1 MLVKEN
7 SVTKII
13 EDKMGFKFKDL
24 ILIGKIEDSYM
35 NRIFYKDNNNM
46 FMFFIRYSREICVI
60 RKITNMQ
67 EEYDK
72 SMMSLKI
79 NGKNYYYRTKKVL
92 LIDEVF
98 ENKLEYSYNFLCHE
112 NDTNENFVLSEPL
125 ELENEEIVI
134 IELLNSFLD
143 ENFLD
148 KKKVNHANL

>member
-35 NRIFYKDNNNM
+35 DRIFYKYNNNM

-79 NGKNYYYRTKKVL
+79 NGKNYYYYKTKEVL
-92 LIDEVF
+92 LIDDNF
-98 ENKLEYSYNFLCHE
+98 EDELQYYYTFLCHD
-112 NDTNENFVLSEPL
+112 NNTNENFVLSEPL

-134 IELLNSFLD
+134 IELLNSFFD
-143 ENFLD
+143 ES
-148 KKKVNHANL
+148 KI

>member
-35 NRIFYKDNNNM
+35 NRIFYKDNNNT
-46 FMFFIRYSREICVI
+46 FIFFIRYSREICVI

-79 NGKNYYYRTKKVL
+79 NGKNYYYYNTKEVL
-92 LIDEVF
+92 LIDDNF
-98 ENKLEYSYNFLCHE
+98 EDELQYYYTFLCYGNNE
-112 NDTNENFVLSEPL
+112 NENFVLSEPL

-134 IELLNSFLD
+134 IELLNSFFD
-143 ENFLD
+143 ES
-148 KKKVNHANL
+148 KI

>member
-46 FMFFIRYSREICVI
+46 FIFFIRYSREICVI

-79 NGKNYYYRTKKVL
+79 NGKNYYYYKTKEVL
-92 LIDEVF
+92 LIDDNF
-98 ENKLEYSYNFLCHE
+98 EDELQYYYTFLCYD
-112 NDTNENFVLSEPL
+112 NNTNENFVLSEPL

-134 IELLNSFLD
+134 IELLNSFFD
-143 ENFLD
+143 ES
-148 KKKVNHANL
+148 KI

>member
-46 FMFFIRYSREICVI
+46 FMFFIRYSRVICVI

-79 NGKNYYYRTKKVL
+79 NGKNYYYYKTKEVL
-92 LIDEVF
+92 LIDDNF
-98 ENKLEYSYNFLCHE
+98 EDELQYYYTFLCYGNNE
-112 NDTNENFVLSEPL
+112 NENFVLSEPL

-134 IELLNSFLD
+134 IELLNSFFD
-143 ENFLD
+143 ES
-148 KKKVNHANL
+148 KI

>member
-79 NGKNYYYRTKKVL
+79 NGKNYYYYNTKEVL
-92 LIDEVF
+92 LIDDNFEDELQYYYTFLRYGDEDKKEVF
-98 ENKLEYSYNFLCHE
+98 SLPESI
-112 NDTNENFVLSEPL
+112 
-125 ELENEEIVI
+125 ELEDEENVI
-134 IELLNSFLD
+134 MVLTDSFFD
-143 ENFLD
+143 ES
-148 KKKVNHANL
+148 KI

>member
-79 NGKNYYYRTKKVL
+79 NGKNYYYKTKEVL
-92 LIDEVF
+92 LIDDNF
-98 ENKLEYSYNFLCHE
+98 EDELQYYYTFLCHD
-112 NDTNENFVLSEPL
+112 NNTNENFALSEPL

-134 IELLNSFLD
+134 IELLNSFFD
-143 ENFLD
+143 ES
-148 KKKVNHANL
+148 KI

>member
-13 EDKMGFKFKDL
+13 ENEMGFKFKDL

-60 RKITNMQ
+60 RKIANMQ
-67 EEYDK
+67 EEYNK

-79 NGKNYYYRTKKVL
+79 NGKNYYYYKTKEVL
-92 LIDEVF
+92 LIDDNFEDELQYYYTFLRYGDEDKKEVF
-98 ENKLEYSYNFLCHE
+98 SLPESI
-112 NDTNENFVLSEPL
+112 
-125 ELENEEIVI
+125 ELEDEENVI
-134 IELLNSFLD
+134 MVLLGSFFD
-143 ENFLD
+143 ES
-148 KKKVNHANL
+148 KI